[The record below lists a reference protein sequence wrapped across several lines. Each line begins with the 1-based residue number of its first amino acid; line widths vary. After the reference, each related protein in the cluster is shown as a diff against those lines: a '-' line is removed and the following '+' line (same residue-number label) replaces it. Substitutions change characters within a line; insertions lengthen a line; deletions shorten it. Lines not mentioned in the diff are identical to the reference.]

1 MWRVHFSLPSE
12 PKESVV
18 IKERNGRIAVEI
30 NCWLEGA
37 EGMSCVTTYDLSDSG
52 VSLLTPDPLPEERVV
67 ILKFFTPFS
76 AEPVTVKGEVVW
88 SRMEPEGG
96 MGVRFL
102 DMDEEMRSVLRRTAN
117 LLQRRNK
124 RG

>member
-1 MWRVHFSLPSE
+1 MLVYSGLPSE

-52 VSLLTPDPLPEERVV
+52 VSLLTPDPLPEESV
-67 ILKFFTPFS
+67 ITLKFFTPWS
-76 AEPVTVKGEVVW
+76 ADPVTVKGEVVW
-88 SRMEPEGG
+88 SHMEPDGG
-96 MGVRFL
+96 MGVMFL
-102 DMDEEMRSVLRRTAN
+102 DMDEKMRSVLRRTAN
-117 LLQRRNK
+117 LLRRRNK
-124 RG
+124 RI

>member
-1 MWRVHFSLPSE
+1 M
-12 PKESVV
+12 

-30 NCWLEGA
+30 SCWLEGA

-52 VSLLTPDPLPEERVV
+52 VSLLTPDPVPEERVV
-67 ILKFFTPFS
+67 TLKFFTPFS

-102 DMDEEMRSVLRRTAN
+102 DLNEGMRSVLKKTAI
-117 LLQRRNK
+117 LLRRRNK
-124 RG
+124 

>member
-1 MWRVHFSLPSE
+1 
-12 PKESVV
+12 V
-18 IKERNGRIAVEI
+18 IKYRNGRIPVEI

-67 ILKFFTPFS
+67 TLKFFTPFS
-76 AEPVTVKGEVVW
+76 AEPLTVKGEVVW
-88 SRMEPEGG
+88 SRMEPDGG

-102 DMDEEMRSVLRRTAN
+102 DMDEEMRSILRRTAN
-117 LLQRRNK
+117 LLRRRNK
-124 RG
+124 

>member
-1 MWRVHFSLPSE
+1 VR
-12 PKESVV
+12 K
-18 IKERNGRIAVEI
+18 RRDGRIAVEI

-37 EGMSCVTTYDLSDSG
+37 EGMSCVTTYDLSDAG

-76 AEPVTVKGEVVW
+76 AEPVSVKGEVVW
-88 SRMEPEGG
+88 SRVEPEGG

-102 DMDEEMRSVLRRTAN
+102 DLDDEIRNVLRRTAN
-117 LLQRRNK
+117 LLRMRNK
-124 RG
+124 